1 MINDTGEI
9 LRIVLDG
16 DWSMGGV
23 AEKHP
28 PLTESLARL
37 LNADAVA
44 DQLKSSPDAVR
55 EIDVSGITGFDAC
68 GCQLLALF
76 VRTLRQNGFN
86 AHVSNVPDTFRS
98 KIHCLGFDHELN
110 LPL

>member
-1 MINDTGEI
+1 MINEAGEI

-23 AEKHP
+23 AEKHSL
-28 PLTESLARL
+28 LTESLSRL
-37 LNADAVA
+37 LNTETAA
-44 DQLKSSPDAVR
+44 DQLKCSPDAVR

-76 VRTLRQNGFN
+76 VRTLRQNGVN

-98 KIHCLGFDHELN
+98 TIHFLGFDHELN